1 MVESREDERAMS
13 KDVDGGEM
21 LEYGEEKKIPWAYL
35 DMLNRVLKSCG
46 YATHIV
52 ERCRE
57 AKVIFVCV
65 QPLRCCGGSIV
76 SRFQMHAYNG

>member
-35 DMLNRVLKSCG
+35 DMLNRVLKSYG

-52 ERCRE
+52 ERLQGGKSYFCLCTAASVLWRE
-57 AKVIFVCV
+57 
-65 QPLRCCGGSIV
+65 CCFPV
-76 SRFQMHAYNG
+76 PDARV